1 MSNKNKNGNSDKKR
15 GETFVGYR
23 PAVMRDGRDKAN
35 SRQARKNET
44 RKRINDDWER

>member
-1 MSNKNKNGNSDKKR
+1 MANKNNKDTKR

-23 PAVMRDGRDKAN
+23 PSIMKSGKDKAN
-35 SRQARKNET
+35 LRQSRKNET